1 MLLSEL
7 TRKQKLKFLDLA
19 FHMAAVD
26 GDPSI
31 QEKRMLNEKLVEVG
45 DNIIAEY
52 SFSLS
57 DNLEETV
64 EFFMNENHRV
74 RNIVYLNLIELL
86 MIGGFY
92 NTTEYFFL
100 EDIRKALR
108 ISVEKRKQM
117 IALMFDYKDLRDK
130 AVRLCAKWLRR
141 EFLSKK
147 KGQLYI

>member
-1 MLLSEL
+1 
-7 TRKQKLKFLDLA
+7 
-19 FHMAAVD
+19 
-26 GDPSI
+26 
-31 QEKRMLNEKLVEVG
+31 
-45 DNIIAEY
+45 
-52 SFSLS
+52 
-57 DNLEETV
+57 
-64 EFFMNENHRV
+64 MNENHRV

-130 AVRLCAKWLRR
+130 AVRLCAK
-141 EFLSKK
+141 
-147 KGQLYI
+147 